1 MCVCGVALYLKR
13 TESSRWRSSRFWSRK
28 ACEGFE
34 TVQKIRVSV
43 LVLNEFGTGV
53 VRVKE
58 DEEGEGAEKKGR
70 KGRKERVSCAL
81 ERKGSQAR

>member
-1 MCVCGVALYLKR
+1 VFVRVFVFFLVGSRKSLCMCMCGVALYLFSKPKR

-43 LVLNEFGTGV
+43 LVLNEFVTGG
-53 VRVKE
+53 
-58 DEEGEGAEKKGR
+58 GEG
-70 KGRKERVSCAL
+70 
-81 ERKGSQAR
+81 

>member
-1 MCVCGVALYLKR
+1 MCEGVALYLFSKPKR

-43 LVLNEFGTGV
+43 LVLNEFGTGGG
-53 VRVKE
+53 VRVKD
-58 DEEGEGAEKKGR
+58 DEEGEGAENEGR
-70 KGRKERVSCAL
+70 RGFLVP
-81 ERKGSQAR
+81 